1 MATKRSDLDLVG
13 SVCRGDESSFEELV
27 SRYAP
32 KVMNLALR
40 VTRSQEDSEEVT
52 QDVFVTVFR
61 KLKSFEKKSAFSSW
75 LYRVT
80 MNTAFMKIRAR
91 NRRKAISIEDIDP
104 LAQHNWAGDRSDT
117 SNVDFISS
125 RHEMRERMQ
134 AAVDDLPEDYRAI
147 FILRDVDGLSNQV
160 VGEILGLTVPAVK
173 SRLHRSRTILR
184 EQLQGY
190 YSAQRGGAD
199 EEVAEPVGQVM

>member
-1 MATKRSDLDLVG
+1 MASKRSDLDLVG

-27 SRYAP
+27 NRYAP

-91 NRRKAISIEDIDP
+91 NRRRTVSLEDLDP
-104 LAQHNWAGDRSDT
+104 IVQQNWSGDRSDT

-125 RHEMRERMQ
+125 RHEMRARMQ
-134 AAVDDLPEDYRAI
+134 DAVDELPEDYRAI

-160 VGEILGLTVPAVK
+160 VGEILGLSVPAVK
-173 SRLHRSRTILR
+173 SRLHRSRMILR
-184 EQLQGY
+184 ERLQGY
-190 YSAQRGGAD
+190 YNTCRGAEAEEITEPIAQI
-199 EEVAEPVGQVM
+199 M

>member
-27 SRYAP
+27 NRYAP
-32 KVMNLALR
+32 KVLNLALR
-40 VTRSQEDSEEVT
+40 VTRSQEDSEEVA

-80 MNTAFMKIRAR
+80 LNTAFMKIRSR
-91 NRRKAISIEDIDP
+91 NRRKAISLEDLDP
-104 LAQHNWAGDRSDT
+104 LVQQNWAGDRSDT
-117 SNVDFISS
+117 TNVDFISS
-125 RHEMRERMQ
+125 RHEMQSRMQ
-134 AAVDDLPEDYRAI
+134 AAVDELPEDYRAI
-147 FILRDVDGLSNQV
+147 FILRDVDGLSNQM

-173 SRLHRSRTILR
+173 SRLHRSRVMLR
-184 EQLQGY
+184 ERLQGY
-190 YSAQRGGAD
+190 YATYKGKEC
-199 EEVAEPVGQVM
+199 EELPEATSPVM